1 MNRTEY
7 KNKHRK
13 EHYDTILFVFPKGGK
28 DKIKAAAGKLKM
40 SVNEYL
46 YSLVCADLASGES
59 RWGQKMQEFTEEQGI
74 KYKYLA
80 CSHINSSGMGYQLTV
95 KVAVEV
101 MEIHMK

>member
-1 MNRTEY
+1 MFDEYCGQIGWREDEY
-7 KNKHRK
+7 K
-13 EHYDTILFVFPKGGK
+13 
-28 DKIKAAAGKLKM
+28 A
-40 SVNEYL
+40 
-46 YSLVCADLASGES
+46 
-59 RWGQKMQEFTEEQGI
+59 WQEFTEEQGI